1 MRSRGIITLAYG
13 RPRYVEMA
21 KSLARSL
28 ILHDPTLMRAI
39 ITDSADPELGDLFT
53 YRIDLRPE
61 YGSVSRQMLHLD
73 RYTPFEETLFIDCDS
88 LAVHPLDN
96 FWTAFQSVPFGVCG
110 TRTLSATDTDT
121 DPALDVPFLL
131 NHFHLTTLPRFDGA
145 SYYFKRTPEAAALFT
160 TARDLLL
167 HAPELR
173 FTHFQRDGL
182 DTGPSDEAIY
192 SVAMAIHGLT
202 VTDMGHGGMWPAID
216 ANIRLALDIPH
227 GICTFVKPGHLFV
240 PDILHLAHFTESLFY
255 LRECARLKHLLN
267 GRTDLTTAEELQLIS
282 TASVLWL
289 RRKARSLR
297 QHLRQ
302 LLHIVPTPN
311 RRTSYGTSRN
321 AIRLRVSTEHPHR
334 A

>member
-13 RPRYVEMA
+13 KPRYVEMA
-21 KSLARSL
+21 KALARSL

-39 ITDSADPELGDLFT
+39 ITDSLDPELGDLFT
-53 YRIDLRPE
+53 YRIDLRRE
-61 YGSVSRQMLHLD
+61 YGSASRQMLHLD

-96 FWTAFQSVPFGVCG
+96 FWTAFQSIPFGVCG
-110 TRTLSATDTDT
+110 TRTLSVTDADQSI
-121 DPALDVPFLL
+121 DIPFIFH
-131 NHFHLTTLPRFDGA
+131 HFNLTTLPKFDGA
-145 SYYFKRTPEAAALFT
+145 TYYFKRTPDAATLFA

-173 FTHFQRDGL
+173 FTHFRRDGI

-216 ANIRLALDIPH
+216 ATIRLALDIPH
-227 GICTFVKPGHLFV
+227 GICTFVKPGQLFV

-255 LRECARLKHLLN
+255 LRECARLEHLLN
-267 GRTDLTTAEELQLIS
+267 GRASLTTAEELQLIS
-282 TASVLWL
+282 TASILRL

-297 QHLRQ
+297 RRLQQ
-302 LLHIVPTPN
+302 LLHLPAQHRSTIP
-311 RRTSYGTSRN
+311 SASSN
-321 AIRLRVSTEHPHR
+321 AIPLRISTDHPRR